1 MTVELMGIPAVLLLD
16 CSPLG
21 LSSAEAREKLL
32 YLLAQLAYREG
43 SFTLT
48 SGQQSTYYINCKPVT
63 LHPQGAYLVG
73 SLLHRLLPPE
83 TEAVA
88 GMTLGADPLVTAVSL
103 ASLQAEPANLA
114 ALIVRKEPKGH
125 GTQAWIEG
133 PELPAGSRVWILEDV
148 VTTGGSALKAVE
160 RVRAAGYRAEGILAL
175 VDRLEGA
182 EARYREMGIPF
193 RRLFTLEEVR
203 ACHQSLR
210 QGLVG
215 WPVLGGE
222 GGSQACS

>member
-1 MTVELMGIPAVLLLD
+1 VLLLE
-16 CSPLG
+16 CSPLN
-21 LSSAEAREKLL
+21 LSPAEAREKLL

-48 SGQQSTYYINCKPVT
+48 SGRQSSYYINCKPVT
-63 LHPQGAYLVG
+63 LHPQGAYLAG

-83 TEAVA
+83 TAAVA

-103 ASLQAEPANLA
+103 ASLYAQPANLA
-114 ALIVRKEPKGH
+114 ALIVRKEPKAH

-133 PELPAGSRVWILEDV
+133 PELPAESRVWILEDV
-148 VTTGGSALKAVE
+148 VTTGGSALKVVE

-175 VDRLEGA
+175 VDRQEGA
-182 EARYREMGIPF
+182 EARFCQMGIPF

-203 ACHQSLR
+203 ACHRAVGRGLR
-210 QGLVG
+210 
-215 WPVLGGE
+215 
-222 GGSQACS
+222 S

>member
-1 MTVELMGIPAVLLLD
+1 
-16 CSPLG
+16 
-21 LSSAEAREKLL
+21 LL

-48 SGQQSTYYINCKPVT
+48 SGRQSSYYINCKPVT
-63 LHPQGAYLVG
+63 LHPQGAYLAG

-83 TEAVA
+83 TAAVA

-103 ASLQAEPANLA
+103 ASLYAQPANLA
-114 ALIVRKEPKGH
+114 ALIVRKEPKAH

-133 PELPAGSRVWILEDV
+133 PELPAESRVWILEDV
-148 VTTGGSALKAVE
+148 VTTGGSALKVVE

-175 VDRLEGA
+175 VDRQEGA
-182 EARYREMGIPF
+182 EARFCQMGIPF

-203 ACHQSLR
+203 ACHR
-210 QGLVG
+210 AVGQGLR
-215 WPVLGGE
+215 
-222 GGSQACS
+222 S

>member
-1 MTVELMGIPAVLLLD
+1 LLLE
-16 CSPLG
+16 CSPLN
-21 LSSAEAREKLL
+21 LSPAEAREKLL

-48 SGQQSTYYINCKPVT
+48 SGRQSSYYINCKPVT
-63 LHPQGAYLVG
+63 LHPQGDYLAG

-83 TEAVA
+83 TAAVA

-103 ASLQAEPANLA
+103 ASLYAQPANLA
-114 ALIVRKEPKGH
+114 ALIVRKEPKAH

-133 PELPAGSRVWILEDV
+133 PELPAESRVWILEDV
-148 VTTGGSALKAVE
+148 VTTGGSALKVVE

-175 VDRLEGA
+175 VDRQEGA
-182 EARYREMGIPF
+182 EARFCQMGIPF

-203 ACHQSLR
+203 ACHR
-210 QGLVG
+210 AVGQGLR
-215 WPVLGGE
+215 
-222 GGSQACS
+222 S

>member
-1 MTVELMGIPAVLLLD
+1 MLLLD
-16 CSPLG
+16 CSPLT
-21 LSSAEAREKLL
+21 LSPDEARERLL
-32 YLLAQLAYREG
+32 YLLIQLAYREG

-48 SGQQSTYYINCKPVT
+48 SGRQSDYYINCKPVT

-88 GMTLGADPLVTAVSL
+88 GMTLGADPILTAVSL
-103 ASLQAEPANLA
+103 ASLQRQPTNLP
-114 ALIVRKEPKGH
+114 ALIVRKQAKGH

-133 PELPAGSRVWILEDV
+133 PELPSGSRVWVLEDV

-160 RVRAAGYRAEGILAL
+160 RVREVGYQVEGILTL

-182 EARYREMGIPF
+182 EDCYQEAGIPF
-193 RRLFTLEEVR
+193 RRLLTIDEIR
-203 ACHQSLR
+203 AYYRAWHNPEGSSNR
-210 QGLVG
+210 AEISGLNSG
-215 WPVLGGE
+215 FSCKDRLILP
-222 GGSQACS
+222 

>member
-1 MTVELMGIPAVLLLD
+1 MLLLE
-16 CSPLG
+16 CSPLN
-21 LSSAEAREKLL
+21 LSPAEAREKLL

-48 SGQQSTYYINCKPVT
+48 SGRQSSYYINCKPVT
-63 LHPQGAYLVG
+63 LHPQGVYLAG

-83 TEAVA
+83 TAAVA

-103 ASLQAEPANLA
+103 ASLYAQPANLA
-114 ALIVRKEPKGH
+114 ALIVRKEPKAH

-133 PELPAGSRVWILEDV
+133 PELPAESRVWILEDV
-148 VTTGGSALKAVE
+148 VTTGGSALKVVE

-175 VDRLEGA
+175 VDRQEGA
-182 EARYREMGIPF
+182 EARFRQMGIPF

-203 ACHQSLR
+203 ACHR
-210 QGLVG
+210 AVGQGLR
-215 WPVLGGE
+215 
-222 GGSQACS
+222 S

>member
-1 MTVELMGIPAVLLLD
+1 MLLLE
-16 CSPLG
+16 CSPLN
-21 LSSAEAREKLL
+21 LSPAEAREKLL

-48 SGQQSTYYINCKPVT
+48 SGRQSSYYINCKPVT
-63 LHPQGAYLVG
+63 LHPQGAYLAG

-83 TEAVA
+83 TAAVA

-103 ASLQAEPANLA
+103 ASLHAQPANLA
-114 ALIVRKEPKGH
+114 ALIVRKEPKAH

-133 PELPAGSRVWILEDV
+133 PELPAESRVWILEDV
-148 VTTGGSALKAVE
+148 VTTGGSALKVVE

-175 VDRLEGA
+175 VDRQEGA
-182 EARYREMGIPF
+182 EARFCQMGIPF

-203 ACHQSLR
+203 ACHR
-210 QGLVG
+210 AVGQGLR
-215 WPVLGGE
+215 
-222 GGSQACS
+222 S

>member
-1 MTVELMGIPAVLLLD
+1 MLLLD
-16 CSPLG
+16 CSPLT
-21 LSSAEAREKLL
+21 LSPEEAREKLL

-48 SGQQSTYYINCKPVT
+48 SGQKSPHYINCKPVT
-63 LHPQGAYLVG
+63 LHPQGAYWVG

-103 ASLQAEPANLA
+103 ASLRAEPANLA

-148 VTTGGSALKAVE
+148 VTTGSSALKAVE
-160 RVRAAGYRAEGILAL
+160 RVRAAGYWAEGILAL

-182 EARYREMGIPF
+182 EDRYREAGIPF

-203 ACHQSLR
+203 ACVSSTR
-210 QGLVG
+210 GS
-215 WPVLGGE
+215 E
-222 GGSQACS
+222 GRLAR

>member
-1 MTVELMGIPAVLLLD
+1 MLLLE
-16 CSPLG
+16 CSPLN
-21 LSSAEAREKLL
+21 LSPAEAREKLL

-48 SGQQSTYYINCKPVT
+48 SGRQSSYYINCKPVT
-63 LHPQGAYLVG
+63 LHPQGAYLAG

-83 TEAVA
+83 TAAVA

-103 ASLQAEPANLA
+103 ASLYAQPANLA
-114 ALIVRKEPKGH
+114 ALIVRKEPKAH

-133 PELPAGSRVWILEDV
+133 PELPAESRVWILEDV
-148 VTTGGSALKAVE
+148 VTTGGSALKVVE

-175 VDRLEGA
+175 VDRQEGA
-182 EARYREMGIPF
+182 EARFCQMGIPF

-203 ACHQSLR
+203 ACHR
-210 QGLVG
+210 AVGQGLR
-215 WPVLGGE
+215 
-222 GGSQACS
+222 S

>member
-1 MTVELMGIPAVLLLD
+1 VLLLE
-16 CSPLG
+16 CSPLN
-21 LSSAEAREKLL
+21 LSPAEAREKLL

-48 SGQQSTYYINCKPVT
+48 SGRQSSYYINCKPVT
-63 LHPQGAYLVG
+63 LHPQGAYLAG

-83 TEAVA
+83 TAAVA

-103 ASLQAEPANLA
+103 ASLYAQPANLA
-114 ALIVRKEPKGH
+114 ALIVRKEPKAH

-133 PELPAGSRVWILEDV
+133 PELPAESRVWILEDV
-148 VTTGGSALKAVE
+148 VTTGGSALRVVE

-175 VDRLEGA
+175 VDRQEGA
-182 EARYREMGIPF
+182 EARFCQMGIPF

-203 ACHQSLR
+203 ACHR
-210 QGLVG
+210 AVGQGLR
-215 WPVLGGE
+215 
-222 GGSQACS
+222 S